1 MSNEFIKVQSVQHL
15 KELVR
20 EGHNEYTR
28 AIRPGLHLSLFITES
43 DDHKEVRVE
52 YCFAGIVGTFTWE
65 NLETEQT
72 YIGDRIAEGSLFAD
86 VIDSE

>member
-1 MSNEFIKVQSVQHL
+1 MNNEFIKVQSVQHL

-20 EGHNEYTR
+20 SGHKEYTR
-28 AIRPGLHLSLFITES
+28 MIRPGLQSSLYISES
-43 DDHKEVRVE
+43 EDQKEVYVM
-52 YCFAGIVGTFTWE
+52 YYVDGTYGTFTWE
-65 NLETEQT
+65 NLENEQT